1 VRYIWGMRNQTYPTD
16 LTDRQWNCIQK
27 LVPVG
32 KPCGRPRTWDMRQ
45 VITASLYRV
54 VSGVQGRR
62 LPREYPQWQ
71 SVYSYFR
78 CGRQDGTWQRLPD
91 TVRAQ
96 VRQRVGRHKHPPAG
110 CWDSPS
116 VKTTP
121 ISGRRGYDSGQH
133 VNGRQRPLLVETLGL
148 LLVVV
153 VSAASGSDPAGARLW
168 FPAAWAGPARSC
180 AAVGWTAPIAGLG
193 WRGERRSVGCGY
205 RQYGVPTPI
214 RAWSC
219 CRAAGWCNA
228 RGRAHPVPPFEQR
241 L

>member
-1 VRYIWGMRNQTYPTD
+1 
-16 LTDRQWNCIQK
+16 
-27 LVPVG
+27 
-32 KPCGRPRTWDMRQ
+32 MRQ

-121 ISGRRGYDSGQH
+121 IPGGRGYDSGQH

-148 LLVVV
+148 RLGVV

-168 FPAAWAGPARSC
+168 FPAAWAGPIRSC
-180 AAVGWTAPIAGLG
+180 AAVGWTAPSAGPWLEG
-193 WRGERRSVGCGY
+193 GAAQCGLRLPPVRRADARKGLVVLPRRWVVER
-205 RQYGVPTPI
+205 P
-214 RAWSC
+214 RAGSP
-219 CRAAGWCNA
+219 RAA
-228 RGRAHPVPPFEQR
+228 V
-241 L
+241 